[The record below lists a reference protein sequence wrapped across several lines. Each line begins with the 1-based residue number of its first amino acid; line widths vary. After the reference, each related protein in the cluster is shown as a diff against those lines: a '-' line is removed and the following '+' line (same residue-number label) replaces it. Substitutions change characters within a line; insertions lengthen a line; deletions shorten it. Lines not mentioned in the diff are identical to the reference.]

1 MKHDVFVI
9 CKLFPKIIFIENKIF
24 YVAVHTKSV
33 SITANDYFV
42 RSKVLHNIHD
52 CFVENRNLHSNIYI
66 INHHCQ

>member
-1 MKHDVFVI
+1 MQTFSKNNLYRKQD
-9 CKLFPKIIFIENKIF
+9 F

-33 SITANDYFV
+33 SITTNDYFV

-52 CFVENRNLHSNIYI
+52 CFVENRNLHSNIYV